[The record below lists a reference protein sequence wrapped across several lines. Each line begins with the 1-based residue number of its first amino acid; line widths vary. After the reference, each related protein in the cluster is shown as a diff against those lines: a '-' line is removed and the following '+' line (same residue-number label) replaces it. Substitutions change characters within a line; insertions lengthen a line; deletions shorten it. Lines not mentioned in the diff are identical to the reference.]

1 MKKKGKL
8 KFWVL
13 FSGFLVGVTLSSSLY
28 SSSTQHPGFRTIH
41 PGCGMPGCHK
51 EAPNQFQGNLVS
63 VSARA
68 QLIQIDT
75 GQVLDVYFDDNTKVL
90 NWDQPLNRLSR
101 GTPIR
106 IVYVDRDGKRYA
118 TLVSVKPPVRVPED
132 QRVKLEEV
140 KKLWETK
147 SAIIIDVR
155 PPAKFAEGHIPYTLN
170 IPLEKLEA
178 ELPKVAPYKNQ
189 LIVFYC
195 EGPR

>member
-13 FSGFLVGVTLSSSLY
+13 FSGFLVGVTFSSSLY
-28 SSSTQHPGFRTIH
+28 SSSTQRHGLKTIH
-41 PGCGMPGCHK
+41 PSCAMPGCHK
-51 EAPNQFQGNLVS
+51 EAPSEFRGNVVS
-63 VSARA
+63 VSQKAG
-68 QLIQIDT
+68 LIQIDT
-75 GQVLDVYFDDNTKVL
+75 GQVLDVYFDDNTNVL
-90 NWDQPLNRLSR
+90 NWNQPLNKLSK
-101 GTPIR
+101 GTPIK

-118 TLVSVKPPVRVPED
+118 TLVSVKPPVSLSED

-147 SAIIIDVR
+147 SALLIDVR
-155 PPAKFAEGHIPYTLN
+155 PPAKHAEGHIPYTLN
-170 IPLEKLEA
+170 IPLPQLDA
-178 ELPKVAPYKNQ
+178 ELPKVAPDKNQ